1 VNRLIR
7 VAPARVLRLHPPTGR
22 WVSYAAAVLPC
33 LLALMPATIAATRGV
48 NPETKTTARTTSTLP
63 RFSSI
68 REWEDLVKSKATA
81 QYQRNEAIPPFPY
94 GAYRPA
100 ATVAGLCW
108 FFHLPFSPGSVWIA
122 DRSPLAWPAVFHAP
136 ATNPRRQRIEIAS
149 LLSTNRLAY
158 RELTAL
164 EPAQI
169 ADSITTA
176 IAAGTPVLL
185 NAPGAPVVFGYDRRE
200 PDPWWWVSVGAQ
212 TQLILESERLARF
225 VYWDDDP
232 AASVL
237 WVVSGV
243 DSTKQ
248 SVPGDRA
255 NDYEFLRRIAISA
268 RGDPDNGVTPYP
280 LSIRDFRDYLEASEI
295 VALPSTAADA
305 TDPLGI
311 RRATA
316 AREHLLSALER
327 LAQAET
333 DTNVS
338 APLRLAQYYGHSA
351 LEVLH
356 QLADSLYGDPTS
368 GGTNTPRADWTD
380 VKPRQAAARRLIDL
394 LRSEKQAVEQIDRAL
409 TARALN
415 EAPPPK
421 DVAPKK
427 PPRHRRR

>member
-7 VAPARVLRLHPPTGR
+7 VAPARVLRLHPPTGG
-22 WVSYAAAVLPC
+22 WVSYASSVLLC
-33 LLALMPATIAATRGV
+33 LLALMPATIAAARGV
-48 NPETKTTARTTSTLP
+48 SPEAKTTARTTSTLP

-68 REWEDLVKSKATA
+68 RGWEDLVKSETTA
-81 QYQRNEAIPPFPY
+81 KYERNETIPPFPY

-100 ATVAGLCW
+100 ATVAGLCR

-136 ATNPRRQRIEIAS
+136 ATNPRRQRVEIAS
-149 LLSTNRLAY
+149 LLSANRLAY

-176 IAAGTPVLL
+176 VAAGTPVLL
-185 NAPGAPVVFGYDRRE
+185 NAPGAPVVFGYDHRE
-200 PDPWWWVSVGAQ
+200 PDPWWWVSVGTQ

-243 DSTKQ
+243 DSTRQ
-248 SVPGDRA
+248 SAPGDRA

-295 VALPSTAADA
+295 VALPPTATDA

-316 AREHLLSALER
+316 AREQLLSALER
-327 LAQAET
+327 SARVEI
-333 DTNVS
+333 DTSIS

-356 QLADSLYGDPTS
+356 QLADSLYGNPIS
-368 GGTNTPRADWTD
+368 GGANTPRTDWTD
-380 VKPRQAAARRLIDL
+380 AKPRQAAARMLTDL
-394 LRSEKQAVEQIDRAL
+394 LRWEKQAVEQIDRVLA
-409 TARALN
+409 ARALS

-421 DVAPKK
+421 AASPKK